1 MPQDFAP
8 LIDMPSAPEIFVDAT
23 LGFALHAGV
32 VDMTFVVA
40 RCDHSLPAAPV
51 RNHVVLRLA
60 MPIGGAQG
68 LTVALYDFLRQRG
81 GLPAGDGD
89 KQVAEPAAEPAPTL
103 VPSGRGEK
111 QSDLVDDGLAPH
123 IFADSTA
130 GFHKRAEITTITFA
144 TNRHDHIRGVAERVV
159 VLRLVLPAM
168 RARNMAQLLFDFL
181 RSHGFDP
188 APRPAD
194 TLVQ

>member
-1 MPQDFAP
+1 
-8 LIDMPSAPEIFVDAT
+8 
-23 LGFALHAGV
+23 
-32 VDMTFVVA
+32 
-40 RCDHSLPAAPV
+40 V

-68 LTVALYDFLRQRG
+68 LTVALYDLLRQRG
-81 GLPAGDGD
+81 GLPAGEAE
-89 KQVAEPAAEPAPTL
+89 KQVAEPASEPAPTL
-103 VPSGRGEK
+103 VPSGRGEP
-111 QSDLVDDGLAPH
+111 QSDLLDDGLAPH

-130 GFHKRAEITTITFA
+130 GFHKRADITTITFA
-144 TNRHDHIRGVAERVV
+144 TTRHDHICGVAQRVV